1 MIEPA
6 INKNEK
12 IEGRMNKEFHPEMQ
26 RLITE
31 NIEFKGSIRNINEL
45 EAKFDL
51 IQSQIETMD

>member
-1 MIEPA
+1 LIEPA

-12 IEGRMNKEFHPEMQ
+12 IEGRMNKEFQPEIQ

>member
-12 IEGRMNKEFHPEMQ
+12 IEGRMNKEFKPEIQ

-45 EAKFDL
+45 ESKLDL

>member
-1 MIEPA
+1 
-6 INKNEK
+6 
-12 IEGRMNKEFHPEMQ
+12 MNKEFQPEIQ

-31 NIEFKGSIRNINEL
+31 NIEFKVSIRNINEL